1 MFIPSAVV
9 ILVYVKICKLC
20 YSETTNKSYRSAPFI
35 FLSRCESLHFIVSTD
50 IPLKTFGSP
59 VHGVVDNDNHVTY
72 LGSYTRFRLVNIVQ
86 RGGW

>member
-1 MFIPSAVV
+1 M
-9 ILVYVKICKLC
+9 
-20 YSETTNKSYRSAPFI
+20 
-35 FLSRCESLHFIVSTD
+35 STD